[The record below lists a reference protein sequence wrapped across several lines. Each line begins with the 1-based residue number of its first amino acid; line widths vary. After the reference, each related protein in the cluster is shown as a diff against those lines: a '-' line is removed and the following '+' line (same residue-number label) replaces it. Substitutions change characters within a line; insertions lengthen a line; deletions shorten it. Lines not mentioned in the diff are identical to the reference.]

1 MDRKTPSTITSVDR
15 ALTLL
20 RTAID
25 EGSITV
31 TAAAELLDVSPS
43 TTSRLLATL
52 EAKEFLSRGPKR
64 EFLPG
69 PALGRSSPRSRDPR
83 ATLRPYLEQLFE
95 LTDETVHLAT
105 LVGTEVHHLDGI
117 GAHHRTIVHAAMPDW
132 TFPAH
137 RTSQGRAMLAELSLE
152 ELQARYAADESI
164 DAQALYEDL
173 QPIRDQ
179 GYATNFERSEKG
191 VAALSVSLGESEGV
205 HLALSAA
212 LPITRYTPEL
222 GTSLSDA
229 LFTVRQNIRAAS
241 SK

>member
-1 MDRKTPSTITSVDR
+1 MERKTPSTITSVDR

-20 RTAID
+20 RKVID
-25 EGSITV
+25 DGSITV
-31 TAAAELLDVSPS
+31 TAAAELLGVSPS

-52 EAKEFLSRGPKR
+52 EAKEFLSRGSKR
-64 EFLPG
+64 EFLLG
-69 PALGRSSPRSRDPR
+69 PALDRTTAGPSDPR

-95 LTDETVHLAT
+95 LADETVHLAT

-137 RTSQGRAMLAELSLE
+137 RTSQGRAMLAELSME
-152 ELQARYAADESI
+152 ELQARYPDASPADI
-164 DAQALYEDL
+164 RAFYEDL
-173 QPIRDQ
+173 QPVRDQ

-191 VAALSVSLGESEGV
+191 VAALSVSLGERDGV

-222 GTSLSDA
+222 GTSLRDA
-229 LFTVRQNIRAAS
+229 LFTVRQNIRSAT
-241 SK
+241 KH